1 MALVGYPFWIC
12 GLMAKLRDG
21 HDRASRPSRR
31 AIRSVGLSDIVSFL
45 MLAGGTAALAALVD
59 ISGLLAAWSTR
70 EWGWLL
76 NELLALLVVLSVAF
90 GIVAAGRGREIG
102 AEAARRREAERRLA
116 EFAATAS
123 EWLWE
128 IDAEQHLVRV
138 SDHAPPAL
146 VELARARAPWRPG
159 GALADDEAWVR
170 HRADLVR
177 GRPFRDFRFRIA
189 VPDGGERHL
198 QLHGGPLHDA
208 AGQLCGFR
216 GSGTDVTQT
225 ALAEVQARHL
235 TTHDPLTDLAN
246 RADLLERIEHA
257 LARARAGGE
266 QAALLCLD
274 LDRFSE
280 VNDTLGH
287 TAGDRVIKACAER
300 LLACVQEADTVARI
314 GDDEFAIVQQQS
326 DQPRAAEALCGRLMD
341 ALIEPFEIDDQ
352 ALILTASVGVVLIPS
367 GGGSADDLLKHADL
381 ALRQAKSEGQS
392 SYRFFEAEMD
402 AELWQRKALETDLW
416 RAFADGEF
424 ELHYQPQIWSATKA
438 VIGLEALLRWRHPE
452 QGLIMPAEFL
462 PVAEESGLIVPLGA
476 WALREACG
484 RAAAWPKIRM
494 SVNLSPSQFLHR
506 ELIGQVSQALADT
519 GVEPERL
526 ELEITEGALLRD
538 TRVAC
543 EILDRLKQLGVRI
556 AIDDFGTGYSSLS
569 YLQKFDKIKIARS
582 FTAALGRDDAD
593 ASIHGI
599 MGLGRLLGMEVCA
612 EGVETDAQSDWL
624 RAQGCAELQGF
635 HFSRPLEAAEIDA
648 LLRGR
653 ADDAAAALAASG
665 AVSAA

>member
-1 MALVGYPFWIC
+1 
-12 GLMAKLRDG
+12 MAKFRGGRERALRALRG
-21 HDRASRPSRR
+21 AE
-31 AIRSVGLSDIVSFL
+31 RSVGLSDIVTFL
-45 MLAGGTAALAALVD
+45 MLAGGTMALAALVD
-59 ISGLLAAWSTR
+59 IAGLLAAWSSR

-90 GIVAAGRGREIG
+90 GIVAAGRRREIG

-116 EFAATAS
+116 EFAAASSESLWEAASS

-128 IDAEQHLVRV
+128 IDAEQRLVRV
-138 SDHAPPAL
+138 SDHAPAAL

-159 GALADDEAWVR
+159 GVLAEDDAWVR
-170 HRADLVR
+170 HRADLIR
-177 GRPFRDFRFRIA
+177 GRPFRDFSFRIA
-189 VPDGGERHL
+189 LPDGSERHL
-198 QLHGGPLHDA
+198 QIHGSPLHDA

-216 GSGTDVTQT
+216 GSGTDVTQ
-225 ALAEVQARHL
+225 AAVVEAQARHL
-235 TTHDPLTDLAN
+235 AAHDPLTDLAN
-246 RADLLERIEHA
+246 RAGLLERLEHA
-257 LARARAGGE
+257 LARARHNGE

-280 VNDTLGH
+280 LNDTLGH

-300 LLACVQEADTVARI
+300 LLACVQESDTVARI
-314 GDDEFAIVQQQS
+314 GGDEFAIVQQQT
-326 DQPRAAEALCGRLMD
+326 DQPGAAEALCRRLMD
-341 ALIEPFEIDDQ
+341 ALVEPFEIDDQ
-352 ALILTASVGVVLIPS
+352 ALILTASVGVVLIP
-367 GGGSADDLLKHADL
+367 GDGAHADDLLKHADL
-381 ALRQAKSEGQS
+381 ALRRAKDEGLGS
-392 SYRFFEAEMD
+392 WRFFEAEMD

-416 RAFADGEF
+416 RAFAQGEF

-476 WALREACG
+476 WVLREACA

-494 SVNLSPSQFLHR
+494 SVNLSPAQFRHR
-506 ELIGQVSQALADT
+506 ELVEQVGQALADS
-519 GVEPERL
+519 GIEPERL

-538 TRVAC
+538 TRIAC
-543 EILDRLKQLGVRI
+543 EILDRLKHLGVRI

-582 FTAALGRDDAD
+582 FTGALGRQENAD
-593 ASIHGI
+593 GIIHGI

-612 EGVETDAQSDWL
+612 EGVETGEQSDWL

-635 HFSRPLEAAEIDA
+635 HFSRPLEAAEINS
-648 LLRGR
+648 LLRGM
-653 ADDAAAALAASG
+653 ADDAPAALSARG

>member
-1 MALVGYPFWIC
+1 
-12 GLMAKLRDG
+12 MAKFRGGRERALRALRG
-21 HDRASRPSRR
+21 AE
-31 AIRSVGLSDIVSFL
+31 RSVGLSDIVTFL
-45 MLAGGTAALAALVD
+45 MLAGGTMALAALVD
-59 ISGLLAAWSTR
+59 IAGLLAAWSSR

-90 GIVAAGRGREIG
+90 GIVAAGRRREIG

-116 EFAATAS
+116 EFAAASSESLWEAASS

-128 IDAEQHLVRV
+128 IDAEQRLVRV
-138 SDHAPPAL
+138 SDHAPAAL

-159 GALADDEAWVR
+159 GVLAEDDAWVR
-170 HRADLVR
+170 HRADLIR
-177 GRPFRDFRFRIA
+177 GRPFRDFSFRIA
-189 VPDGGERHL
+189 LPDGSERHL
-198 QLHGGPLHDA
+198 QIHGSPLHDA

-216 GSGTDVTQT
+216 GSGTDVTQ
-225 ALAEVQARHL
+225 AAVVEAQARHL
-235 TTHDPLTDLAN
+235 AAHDPLTDLAN
-246 RADLLERIEHA
+246 RAGLLERLEHA
-257 LARARAGGE
+257 LARARHNGE

-280 VNDTLGH
+280 LNDTLGH

-300 LLACVQEADTVARI
+300 LLACVQESDTVARI
-314 GDDEFAIVQQQS
+314 GGDEFAIVQQQT
-326 DQPRAAEALCGRLMD
+326 DQPGAAEALCRRLMD
-341 ALIEPFEIDDQ
+341 ALVEPFEIDDQ
-352 ALILTASVGVVLIPS
+352 ALILTASVGVVLIP
-367 GGGSADDLLKHADL
+367 GDGSHADDLLKHADL
-381 ALRQAKSEGQS
+381 ALRRAKDEGLGS
-392 SYRFFEAEMD
+392 WRFFEAEMD

-416 RAFADGEF
+416 RAFAQGEF

-476 WALREACG
+476 WVLREACA

-494 SVNLSPSQFLHR
+494 SVNLSPAQFRHR
-506 ELIGQVSQALADT
+506 ELVEQVGQALADS
-519 GVEPERL
+519 GIEPERL

-538 TRVAC
+538 TRIAC
-543 EILDRLKQLGVRI
+543 EILDRLKHLGVRI

-582 FTAALGRDDAD
+582 FTGALGRQENAD
-593 ASIHGI
+593 GIIHGI

-612 EGVETDAQSDWL
+612 EGVETGEQSDWL

-635 HFSRPLEAAEIDA
+635 HFSRPLEAAEINS
-648 LLRGR
+648 LLRGM
-653 ADDAAAALAASG
+653 ADDAPAALSARG

>member
-1 MALVGYPFWIC
+1 
-12 GLMAKLRDG
+12 MAKFRGGRERALRALRG
-21 HDRASRPSRR
+21 AE
-31 AIRSVGLSDIVSFL
+31 RSVGLSDIVTFL
-45 MLAGGTAALAALVD
+45 MLAGGTMALAALVD
-59 ISGLLAAWSTR
+59 IAGLLAAWSSR

-90 GIVAAGRGREIG
+90 GIVAAGRRREIG

-116 EFAATAS
+116 EFAAASSESLWEAASS

-128 IDAEQHLVRV
+128 IDAEQRLVRV
-138 SDHAPPAL
+138 SDHAPAAL

-159 GALADDEAWVR
+159 GVLAEDDAWVR
-170 HRADLVR
+170 HRADLIR
-177 GRPFRDFRFRIA
+177 GRPFRDFSFRIA
-189 VPDGGERHL
+189 LPDGSERHL
-198 QLHGGPLHDA
+198 QIHGSPLHDA

-216 GSGTDVTQT
+216 GSGTDVTQ
-225 ALAEVQARHL
+225 AAVVEAQARHL
-235 TTHDPLTDLAN
+235 AAHDPLTDLAN
-246 RADLLERIEHA
+246 RAGLLERLEHA
-257 LARARAGGE
+257 LARARHNGE

-280 VNDTLGH
+280 LNDTLGH

-300 LLACVQEADTVARI
+300 LLACVQESDTVARI
-314 GDDEFAIVQQQS
+314 GGDEFAIVQQQT
-326 DQPRAAEALCGRLMD
+326 DQPGAAEALCRRLMD
-341 ALIEPFEIDDQ
+341 ALVEPFEIDDQ
-352 ALILTASVGVVLIPS
+352 ALILTASVGVVLIP
-367 GGGSADDLLKHADL
+367 GDGSHTDDLLKHADL
-381 ALRQAKSEGQS
+381 ALRRAKDEGLGS
-392 SYRFFEAEMD
+392 WRFFEAEMD

-416 RAFADGEF
+416 RAFAQGEF

-476 WALREACG
+476 WVLREACA

-494 SVNLSPSQFLHR
+494 SVNLSPAQFRHR
-506 ELIGQVSQALADT
+506 ELVEQVGQALADS
-519 GVEPERL
+519 GIEPERL

-538 TRVAC
+538 TRIAC
-543 EILDRLKQLGVRI
+543 EILDRLKHLGVRI

-582 FTAALGRDDAD
+582 FTGALGRQENAD
-593 ASIHGI
+593 GIIHGI

-612 EGVETDAQSDWL
+612 EGVETGEQSDWL

-635 HFSRPLEAAEIDA
+635 HFSRPLEAAEINS
-648 LLRGR
+648 LLRGM
-653 ADDAAAALAASG
+653 ADDAPAALSARG